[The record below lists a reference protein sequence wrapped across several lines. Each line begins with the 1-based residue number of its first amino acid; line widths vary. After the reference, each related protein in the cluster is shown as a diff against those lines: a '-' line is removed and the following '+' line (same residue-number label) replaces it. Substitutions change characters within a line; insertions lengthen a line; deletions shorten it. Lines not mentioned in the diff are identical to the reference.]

1 MEGNRLCH
9 LLGIKYPI
17 VQAPMNWITGAGLAA
32 AVSNAGGLGTL
43 GPNAGADTITADVTE
58 TAERLRRQIRK
69 IKTLTDKPFA
79 VNVLVGY
86 EGLELSE
93 AGRKYSQRCIEVVL
107 EEGITIAVTS
117 VGPANVYTRK
127 LKDAGVK
134 VLHAVSTA
142 SQAKKAEQAGVD
154 AVICEGYEGGGHKA
168 LTELTTM
175 VMVPMVADIVKIPI
189 LAAGGIADARG
200 MVAAMALGADGV
212 YMGTRFIAT
221 HESDAH
227 PRVKQAILESRDA
240 CTVTVNKW
248 LVCGRDLRNSFTK
261 KYNEMIAQG
270 ASVEG
275 VFQQPMYHALVKG
288 EVDEGEIPCGQD
300 AAMVGNMLGAAE
312 VIESIMREVQP
323 VMKRLKARAVLPATA
338 VPSREPDPLQA
349 VSSRD

>member
-1 MEGNRLCH
+1 MEGNRLCR

-17 VQAPMNWITGAGLAA
+17 VQAPMNWITGADLAA

-43 GPNAGADTITADVTE
+43 GPNAGADTITTDVTE
-58 TAERLRRQIRK
+58 TAERLRRQIKKVR
-69 IKTLTDKPFA
+69 TLTDKPFA

-86 EGLELSE
+86 EGLEMSE
-93 AGRKYSQRCIEVVL
+93 VGRKYSQRCIEAAL

-117 VGPANVYTRK
+117 VGPANVYTRM
-127 LKDAGVK
+127 LKEAGVI

-142 SQAKKAEQAGVD
+142 GQARKAEQAGAD

-175 VMVPMVADIVKIPI
+175 VMIPMVADTVKIPI

-275 VFQQPMYHALVKG
+275 VFQQPMYQALIKG
-288 EVDEGEIPCGQD
+288 EVEEGEIPCGQD
-300 AAMVGNMLGAAE
+300 ASMVGNVMSAAE

-323 VMKRLKARAVLPATA
+323 VMKRLKSRVVVPTTA
-338 VPSREPDPLQA
+338 SPRPIPDRLQPVPSRE
-349 VSSRD
+349 